1 MRHGGW
7 DVLGRA
13 SLQRRSPTLAQ
24 RLAGVL
30 QMSYLMTKRWTMVG
44 WLRFAVVSA
53 LVCCAG
59 LASSAGAQVMELGE
73 DGVVKTYSGPMVFD
87 AQGATA
93 IVIAPKLAAHPRRRQ
108 PNHAEIAM
116 AANGVALSPALI
128 RAVAERESGFRTNVV
143 SRAGA
148 IGEMQ
153 LMPRTAR
160 ALGVDPTDAGQ
171 NLKGGATYLSSLMR
185 RYDGDLMRSLAAY
198 NAGPGAV
205 DRYGG
210 VPPFKE
216 TQAYVAAIMQ
226 RLSVDALAAG
236 ASEMGR

>member
-1 MRHGGW
+1 MAVSSRI
-7 DVLGRA
+7 
-13 SLQRRSPTLAQ
+13 
-24 RLAGVL
+24 
-30 QMSYLMTKRWTMVG
+30 
-44 WLRFAVVSA
+44 AVVSLFA
-53 LVCCAG
+53 VCAS
-59 LASSAGAQVMELGE
+59 LASTARGQVMELGE
-73 DGVVKTYSGPMVFD
+73 NGAVKTYSGPMVFD
-87 AQGATA
+87 AQGATP
-93 IVIAPKLAAHPRRRQ
+93 IVTAPKPIPRVRQRAPIRADIARAAD
-108 PNHAEIAM
+108 
-116 AANGVALSPALI
+116 GVALSPALL

-153 LMPRTAR
+153 LMPATAK

-171 NLKGGATYLSSLMR
+171 NLKGGAAYLSKLMR

-210 VPPFKE
+210 IPPFKE

-226 RLSVDALAAG
+226 RLSLDAMASG
-236 ASEMGR
+236 ASEMGK